1 MSDNDL
7 SFGSAGPD
15 AETVQELLALLGA
28 NVESSRP
35 TPPRAP
41 SVTQRIAGGIGDALS
56 AKGAVLGG
64 GQAPVEGAF
73 ARNQIRTQEKFR
85 IESAS
90 FTKRQENLKIL
101 KLNLASRM
109 EIAELKKQVTGEED
123 PFFSGNFQWLVDDA
137 GNRWLEAALQNKETG
152 EIDIR
157 QFPAASTAQ
166 QGITTPSG
174 TLRLASQ
181 PLTPLTTPEGT
192 TLLNR
197 TSGDLQED
205 VVSTGET
212 TTDALQSTGSG
223 KPKIVAP
230 PISSDQ
236 NVEAIQAE
244 RGLLRKA
251 EQLLPLLDKLSAKP
265 FAFGERTA
273 KKLGLTAPGLADIGG
288 REAVTTLDPDFA
300 EYVSLLRALQ
310 SVFEEE
316 QGKNRLT
323 GLRLG
328 EMAGFIPR
336 GDEGFPD
343 MRTKIRNLVEDI
355 KFRIGIRMELQ
366 PGISSKI
373 GEPEPTQN
381 ISIPRSEFDALRS
394 KRALGEILS
403 GAELERYKLGLQERL
418 KENR

>member
-1 MSDNDL
+1 MADNDL

-15 AETVQELLALLGA
+15 ADAVQELLAQLGA
-28 NVESSRP
+28 SVEASRP

-41 SVTQRIAGGIGDALS
+41 SIAQRIAGCLGDALS

-73 ARNQIRTQEKFR
+73 ARNQIRTQERFR
-85 IESAS
+85 IESGN
-90 FTKRQENLKIL
+90 FNKRQENLKVL

-152 EIDIR
+152 KIDIR
-157 QFPAASTAQ
+157 QFPSASTAQ
-166 QGITTPSG
+166 QGITSPVG
-174 TLRLASQ
+174 GLRIASQ
-181 PLTPLTTPEGT
+181 PVLPLQTAEGT
-192 TLLNR
+192 ALLNR
-197 TSGDLQED
+197 STAELLGDPL
-205 VVSTGET
+205 STGGNT
-212 TTDALQSTGSG
+212 TGAPQPTGSG

-251 EQLLPLLDKLSAKP
+251 EQLLPLLDKLSLKP
-265 FAFGERTA
+265 FIFGERTG
-273 KKLGLTAPGLADIGG
+273 KKLALTAPGLADIGG

-300 EYVSLLRALQ
+300 EFVGLLRALQ

-328 EMAGFIPR
+328 EMSGFIPR

-343 MRTKIRNLVEDI
+343 MRTKIRNLIEDV
-355 KFRIGIRMELQ
+355 KSRIDVRMKLQ

-394 KRALGEILS
+394 KRAQGEILS

-418 KENR
+418 KGNR